1 MPTKKADEVKKPA
14 TLGSKEVAAMFN
26 LDPKYLRQILRGS
39 GRLGH
44 DKHTRYE
51 WEKDDPFLK
60 KTLPEIIAKYKD
72 EHERG
77 REKAKLPPKKAKKA
91 KGAPP
96 STENPK
102 PAKEK
107 KAKAKKTPKPQP
119 DTTAPDVPDAV
130 EEIPVI

>member
-1 MPTKKADEVKKPA
+1 MKKADEAKKPPV

-39 GRLGH
+39 GKLGH

-51 WEKDDPFLK
+51 WAKDDPFLK

-72 EHERG
+72 DHERG
-77 REKAKLPPKKAKKA
+77 KDAKLPPKKKAKKA

-96 STENPK
+96 STENPT

-107 KAKAKKTPKPQP
+107 KSKKSPKPKP
-119 DTTAPDVPDAV
+119 DAPAPDVQDAV